1 MTQEQFNEKLPVV
14 LEALQEAITNEI
26 GNYYD
31 FNFNDYDDLVEK
43 EFDYQTFE
51 IFKEYARA
59 ISLLENE
66 FYQPEDKSDLYHTI
80 AVAMGD
86 YTQGYKW
93 TKEDYEDDFQFGEN
107 FGETPFT
114 SDEEMNEFIGMLE
127 NYEKEN

>member
-14 LEALQEAITNEI
+14 LEALKEAITNEI

-51 IFKEYARA
+51 IFKDYARA
-59 ISLLENE
+59 ISLLENN

-80 AVAMGD
+80 ATAMGD
-86 YTQGYKW
+86 YSQGYKW
-93 TKEDYEDDFQFGEN
+93 TEDGEGFQFD
-107 FGETPFT
+107 ETPFT
-114 SDEEMNEFIGMLE
+114 SDEEMNDFIGEL
-127 NYEKEN
+127 